1 MSKDEDFIAQL
12 RCGHLDEVDR
22 GQKIIQPACPCW
34 HVALGLEE
42 IRGPD
47 SRTRPLLC
55 PADTELVQMPLIRGL
70 VP

>member
-1 MSKDEDFIAQL
+1 MHNY
-12 RCGHLDEVDR
+12 GVDISMR
-22 GQKIIQPACPCW
+22 WIKVNRSSSVPCPCW

-47 SRTRPLLC
+47 PRTHPLLC